1 MVPNCAKL
9 ILSYCSRDIKVG
21 NMVESDLKSHI
32 LSKWHEE
39 KTPSLSNIASLLTLH
54 HQDQSDKKGK
64 DSNELASK
72 ETTSNESAKTKQS
85 SVDQL
90 FVKSEKKTVISAEIR
105 WVNSSL
111 NSGDLF
117 SVIFSD
123 SDIAK
128 WFQCEHTR
136 LVLLPISLFSR
147 TDVVKIIRLSLY
159 FFIFWRI
166 FKQFSSERSNGCHSI
181 LGLGEKLYCRTL
193 PRIGIYG

>member
-21 NMVESDLKSHI
+21 NMVESALKSHI

-90 FVKSEKKTVISAEIR
+90 FVKKK
-105 WVNSSL
+105 
-111 NSGDLF
+111 
-117 SVIFSD
+117 
-123 SDIAK
+123 K
-128 WFQCEHTR
+128 
-136 LVLLPISLFSR
+136 
-147 TDVVKIIRLSLY
+147 
-159 FFIFWRI
+159 
-166 FKQFSSERSNGCHSI
+166 
-181 LGLGEKLYCRTL
+181 KL
-193 PRIGIYG
+193 